1 VTHGPRSIDEGRL
14 LGQSSNFRSDDFGPG
29 VLFLD
34 FDDVFCLNKPYGG
47 YDVFQSFDARPK
59 DLYERLW
66 YQPAADVL
74 LAILQEHRPRVV
86 LTTSWLRLMD
96 RDGFE
101 DLFHRTGLSEVCRLL
116 HSAWCAPAQP
126 GQRRL
131 DAIESWLELNKPE
144 GPFVVL
150 DDMYSGTGLEGSW
163 LDKAGCVVL
172 CVPGIG
178 LQPFH
183 LEHVRRALK
192 PKASGGEDIQA
203 QPEADTDSLNS
214 REVQA
219 ARLGRWLREQAER
232 QSRTT
237 SEVSSAL
244 GVSEAAVLAVFSGDL
259 NQSTGLLIAVAN
271 ELGIQ
276 LTLAPLQLPDS
287 WLYSGGLKVVTRVEA
302 ALHRLRDTPY
312 KREDSSGAD
321 SDSEWWPDPCE

>member
-1 VTHGPRSIDEGRL
+1 MD
-14 LGQSSNFRSDDFGPG
+14 QSGSSCSNNVGPG

-47 YDVFQSFDARPK
+47 YDVFQNFDARPA

-66 YQPAADVL
+66 HQPAVAVL

-116 HSAWCAPAQP
+116 HSAWCAPAKP
-126 GQRRL
+126 GERRL

-178 LQPFH
+178 LQPVH
-183 LEHVRRALK
+183 LEHVRRALR
-192 PKASGGEDIQA
+192 PKAGGGDDMQA
-203 QPEADTDSLNS
+203 QPTADSGGLNS
-214 REVQA
+214 LELQA

-237 SEVSSAL
+237 PEVSSAL

-276 LTLAPLQLPDS
+276 LTLAPLQLPES
-287 WLYSGGLKVVTRVEA
+287 WLYSGGPKVVGRVEA
-302 ALHRLRDTPY
+302 ALQRLRETPY
-312 KREDSSGAD
+312 KTEDFRDAGAD
-321 SDSEWWPDPCE
+321 SDWWPDPSE

>member
-1 VTHGPRSIDEGRL
+1 MTQGARSADEERL
-14 LGQSSNFRSDDFGPG
+14 LSESGGSGSDDFGPG

-47 YDVFQSFDARPK
+47 YDVFQNFDARPA

-66 YQPAADVL
+66 HQPAVDVL
-74 LAILQEHRPRVV
+74 LAILQEHKPRVV
-86 LTTSWLRLMD
+86 LTTSWLRMME

-101 DLFHRTGLSEVCRLL
+101 DLFRRTGLSEVCRLL
-116 HSAWCAPAQP
+116 HDAWCAPAKP
-126 GQRRL
+126 GERRL
-131 DAIESWLELNKPE
+131 DAIESWLSFNKPE

-150 DDMYSGTGLEGSW
+150 DDEHSGTGLEGSW
-163 LDKAGCVVL
+163 LDEAGCLVL

-178 LQPFH
+178 LQPLH

-192 PKASGGEDIQA
+192 PKASGGDDMEA
-203 QPEADTDSLNS
+203 QPEPYREGLNS
-214 REVQA
+214 HEFQA

-237 SEVSSAL
+237 SEISSSL

-302 ALHRLRDTPY
+302 ALQRLRDTPY

>member
-1 VTHGPRSIDEGRL
+1 MTQDSRSPDEERPL
-14 LGQSSNFRSDDFGPG
+14 EQSGNSRSNDFGPG

-47 YDVFQSFDARPK
+47 YDLFQNFDERPP
-59 DLYERLW
+59 DLYDRLW
-66 YQPAADVL
+66 HQPAVAVL
-74 LAILQEHRPRVV
+74 LAILQEHKPRVV
-86 LTTSWLRLMD
+86 LTTSWLRMME

-101 DLFHRTGLSEVCRLL
+101 DLFRRTGLSEVCRLL
-116 HSAWCAPAQP
+116 HDAWCAPAKP
-126 GQRRL
+126 GERRL
-131 DAIESWLELNKPE
+131 DAIESWLKFNKPE

-150 DDMYSGTGLEGSW
+150 DDEHSGTGLEGSW
-163 LDKAGCVVL
+163 LDEAGCLVL

-183 LEHVRRALK
+183 LEHVRRALRPGSGADK
-192 PKASGGEDIQA
+192 DIKAPPIAGSGG
-203 QPEADTDSLNS
+203 NS
-214 REVQA
+214 SHEVQA

-237 SEVSSAL
+237 CEISSSL
-244 GVSEAAVLAVFSGDL
+244 GVSEASVLAVFSGDL

-276 LTLAPLQLPDS
+276 ITLAPLQLPES
-287 WLYSGGLKVVTRVEA
+287 WLYSGGPKVVTRVEA
-302 ALHRLRDTPY
+302 ALQRLRDTPY

-321 SDSEWWPDPCE
+321 SDSEWWPDPSE